1 MEFLVSGVK
10 VFPTAPPVVRKLLL
24 LIATA
29 RLPAMDPLDVLILI
43 LAALVVGAV
52 GVLWLGSLLWYWQ
65 TVAGWHW

>member
-1 MEFLVSGVK
+1 MEFLVSGIK
-10 VFPTAPPVVRKLLL
+10 VFPTAPSVVRNLFL

-29 RLPAMDPLDVLILI
+29 WLLAMDPLDVLILI